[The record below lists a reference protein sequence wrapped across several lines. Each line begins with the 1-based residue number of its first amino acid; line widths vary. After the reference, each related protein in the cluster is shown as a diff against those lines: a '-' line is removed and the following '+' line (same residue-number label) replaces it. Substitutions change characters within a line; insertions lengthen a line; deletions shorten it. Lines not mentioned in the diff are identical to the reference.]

1 MAKIVLFTAEEYL
14 KSSLSYNDKQSILN
28 LFTDSEG
35 NTPLHKSKSRE
46 MTLLLLHFGF
56 QTNTANAFGALPIHV
71 AAANGNRSVVH
82 TFVDD
87 NSINEATT
95 NGETPLFI
103 AASAGQKD
111 IVELLLK
118 CGADTMVTNVNGK
131 TPLHVAASKNHYDIV
146 KVS

>member
-1 MAKIVLFTAEEYL
+1 MLKMILFKAEEYL
-14 KSSLSYNDKQSILN
+14 KSSSSHTDKSLALK

-46 MTLLLLHFGF
+46 ITLLLLHFGF
-56 QTNTANAFGALPIHV
+56 HMNKVNAFGALPIHV
-71 AAANGNRSVVH
+71 AAANGNRSVVR

-87 NSINEATT
+87 NSINATT
-95 NGETPLFI
+95 ANGETPLFV

-111 IVELLLK
+111 IVELLLR
-118 CGADTMVTNVNGK
+118 CGADTTIVNVDGR
-131 TPLHVAASKNHYDIV
+131 TPLHIAASKNHYDIV